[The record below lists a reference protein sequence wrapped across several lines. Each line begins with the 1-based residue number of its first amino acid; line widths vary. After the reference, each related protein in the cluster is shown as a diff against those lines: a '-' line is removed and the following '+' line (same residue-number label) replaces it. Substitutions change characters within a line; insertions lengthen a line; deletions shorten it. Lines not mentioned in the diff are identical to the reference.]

1 MKITRMTVLAT
12 LGGLALVLGACGGG
26 EGDAGEAGAGAATS
40 SAPAR
45 WDGQSV
51 STSGAEA
58 PFSPQVVT
66 SNFGVGQNRLSLALF
81 KPDQTLVAEAEVSMR
96 LYRLAADPET
106 EPEVAEQVGEF
117 TLTQRTL
124 DLHPDHAARLLD
136 DATRLVALTPGVVT
150 APAHAAHE
158 GDLTTVFVANLEFD
172 RAGFWGIEVDA
183 TVDGTTYPSIRRR
196 IFVQEHTSEPAIG
209 DPAPLSRQATLADV
223 DDIAQISSATE
234 PIPAMLE
241 HTIAGAVALGRP
253 AVVAFVTP
261 AFCQTRFCGPV
272 LEMVVVPAFERYGDR
287 VTFIH
292 VEPYDL
298 TAARTQGQL
307 VPVPAVTEWGL
318 RVEPILFV
326 LAADG
331 TVYAKLEGITDLE
344 ELSAAIEA
352 VLD

>member
-1 MKITRMTVLAT
+1 MIRMTVLAC
-12 LGGLALVLGACGGG
+12 LGGIALALAACGGG
-26 EGDAGEAGAGAATS
+26 DAGEGTGGATPD
-40 SAPAR
+40 APAR

-51 STSGAEA
+51 STSGSDA

-66 SNFGVGQNRLSLALF
+66 SNFGVGRNRLSLALF
-81 KPDQTLVAEAEVSMR
+81 KPDQTLVGEAQVSMR
-96 LYRLAADPET
+96 LYRLAADPEAD
-106 EPEVAEQVGEF
+106 PEVAERTGEF
-117 TLTQRTL
+117 VLTQRTL
-124 DLHPDHAARLLD
+124 DLNPEHASRLLP

-150 APAHAAHE
+150 APARAAHE
-158 GDLTTVFVANLEFD
+158 GDLTTVFVANVEFD
-172 RAGFWGIEVDA
+172 RPGFWGIEVDA
-183 TVDGTTYPSIRRR
+183 TVDGVTYSSIRRR

-209 DPAPLSRQATLADV
+209 DPAPRSRQATLADV
-223 DDIAQISSATE
+223 SDIALISSAAE

-241 HTIAGAVALGRP
+241 HTIADAVALGRP

-272 LEMVVVPAFERYGDR
+272 LEMVVVPAFEKYGDR

-331 TVYAKLEGITDLE
+331 TVSAKLEGITDVE
-344 ELSAAIEA
+344 ELSEAIEA
-352 VLD
+352 TLR